1 MLFFDLFV
9 PRFEVEGEVLEL
21 GGEFAV
27 FGDEG
32 GVEVFDEFVYEEF
45 HFDISNYKSEH
56 ISSRNLPE
64 FMLCSNFETFFHIH

>member
-1 MLFFDLFV
+1 VLFFDLFV

-32 GVEVFDEFVYEEF
+32 GVEVFDEFVDKEF
-45 HFDISNYKSEH
+45 HFDISNYESEH
-56 ISSRNLPE
+56 ISSRNLPD
-64 FMLCSNFETFFHIH
+64 FMFYSNFETFFHML